1 MLFAASAFGR
11 LPLESAINTRV
22 CYNLSLVFGLPKQLL
37 RLVFNLK
44 DFDERFLGKIKN
56 DA

>member
-22 CYNLSLVFGLPKQLL
+22 CYNLSLAFGLP
-37 RLVFNLK
+37 NL
-44 DFDERFLGKIKN
+44 DFEIYKAVLES
-56 DA
+56 